1 VSVTSAIDNLK
12 DEMQKA
18 GIKSE
23 NGLGTEL
30 FLFSSTLIPV
40 VNVDLLL
47 TNSKHEILLAWRD
60 DPHTGKGWHIPGGCV
75 RFKEKLMDCVQKT
88 AITEFGA
95 EVICR
100 PKPIKV
106 FEIFTSRY
114 RDEIEDQKERAHFIT
129 LVYACKFKDETMLLE
144 RQKSEYENKPGY
156 LKWFSELPEDL
167 LDVQECYRESWTEIN
182 KKIW

>member
-1 VSVTSAIDNLK
+1 
-12 DEMQKA
+12 MQKE

-47 TNSKHEILLAWRD
+47 TIQSMRFCLRGEMILTLAR
-60 DPHTGKGWHIPGGCV
+60 GGHIPGGCV
-75 RFKEKLMDCVQKT
+75 RFKEKLMDRVQKT
-88 AITEFGA
+88 AITEFGE

-100 PKPIKV
+100 PEPIKV

-144 RQKSEYENKPGY
+144 RQKAEYDSKPGY
-156 LKWFSELPEDL
+156 LKWFSELPGDL
-167 LDVQECYRESWTEIN
+167 LDVQKCYRESWTEIS
-182 KKIW
+182 KKLW

>member
-1 VSVTSAIDNLK
+1 MRG
-12 DEMQKA
+12 EM
-18 GIKSE
+18 I
-23 NGLGTEL
+23 L
-30 FLFSSTLIPV
+30 TLARGG
-40 VNVDLLL
+40 
-47 TNSKHEILLAWRD
+47 S
-60 DPHTGKGWHIPGGCV
+60 IPGGCV

-129 LVYACKFKDETMLLE
+129 LVMPANLRMKQCF
-144 RQKSEYENKPGY
+144 
-156 LKWFSELPEDL
+156 
-167 LDVQECYRESWTEIN
+167 
-182 KKIW
+182 

>member
-1 VSVTSAIDNLK
+1 
-12 DEMQKA
+12 
-18 GIKSE
+18 
-23 NGLGTEL
+23 
-30 FLFSSTLIPV
+30 
-40 VNVDLLL
+40 
-47 TNSKHEILLAWRD
+47 
-60 DPHTGKGWHIPGGCV
+60 
-75 RFKEKLMDCVQKT
+75 MDCVQKT

-144 RQKSEYENKPGY
+144 RQKAEYDSKPGY
-156 LKWFSELPEDL
+156 LKWFSELPGDL
-167 LDVQECYRESWTEIN
+167 LDVQKCYRESWTEIS
-182 KKIW
+182 KKLW